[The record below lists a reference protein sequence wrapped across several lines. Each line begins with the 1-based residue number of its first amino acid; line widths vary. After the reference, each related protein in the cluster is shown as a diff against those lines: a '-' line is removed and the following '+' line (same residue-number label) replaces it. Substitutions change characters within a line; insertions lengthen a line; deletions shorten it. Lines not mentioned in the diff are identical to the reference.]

1 MLILL
6 VYATK
11 QLMQTEEFTK
21 SNDEETKTV
30 QVNLIRNLQNS
41 LFSLRLSSSY
51 NFTSSGE
58 ETSSRCYSWTPS
70 TGPLLETLLSGVWLL
85 LGRTLLW
92 LLLLE
97 AGRNNVVCVDLQI
110 IAGLLCFS
118 ISMSLQRGPP
128 ESVVFYLFSI
138 GYFCEND

>member
-1 MLILL
+1 M
-6 VYATK
+6 K
-11 QLMQTEEFTK
+11 P
-21 SNDEETKTV
+21 KTI
-30 QVNLIRNLQNS
+30 QVNLIRSLQNS

-70 TGPLLETLLSGVWLL
+70 TGPLPIALLKTLLSGVWLL
-85 LGRTLLW
+85 LGRTLLSGVW

-97 AGRNNVVCVDLQI
+97 AGRNNDVCVDLLI

-128 ESVVFYLFSI
+128 ESVVFYYSFSI
-138 GYFCEND
+138 SYFCKND